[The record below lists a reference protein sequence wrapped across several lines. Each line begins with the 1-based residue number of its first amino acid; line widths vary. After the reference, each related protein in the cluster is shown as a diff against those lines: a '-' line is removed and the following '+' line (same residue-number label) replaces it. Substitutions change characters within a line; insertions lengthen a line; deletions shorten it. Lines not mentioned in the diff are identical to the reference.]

1 MMQFRF
7 FIVILLTFLSLSL
20 SAQQINTFQQRNVDA
35 TADSTFTKSIR
46 YLHNNGY
53 RLTAVD
59 RPSGFIQ
66 IRTYIKHK
74 KIFSAKMGEW
84 RTLNFLIQPDDS
96 NRALITLNIYQ
107 EDKIFGGDIHNK
119 TAYDED
125 NGLSDDPRLYQE
137 IWDKLLPALR

>member
-7 FIVILLTFLSLSL
+7 FVVILLTFLSLSL

-59 RPSGFIQ
+59 RPSGFMQ
-66 IRTYIKHK
+66 IRTYIKHN

-96 NRALITLNIYQ
+96 NRTLITLNIYQ

-125 NGLSDDPRLYQE
+125 NGLSNDPRLYQE

>member
-59 RPSGFIQ
+59 RPSGFMQ
-66 IRTYIKHK
+66 IRTYIKHN

-125 NGLSDDPRLYQE
+125 NGLSNDPRLYQE

>member
-7 FIVILLTFLSLSL
+7 FVVILFTFLSLSL
-20 SAQQINTFQQRNVDA
+20 PGQQINTFQQRSVA
-35 TADSTFTKSIR
+35 IPADSTFTKSIQ

-66 IRTYIKHK
+66 IRTYIKHN

-84 RTLNFLIQPDDS
+84 RTLNFLIQPEDP
-96 NRALITLNIYQ
+96 NQAIIALNIYQ
-107 EDKIFGGDIHNK
+107 VDKIFGGDIHNK

-125 NGLSDDPRLYQE
+125 NGLSDDPKLYQE
-137 IWDKLLPALR
+137 IWDKLLPALK